1 MAELTRKE
9 QIAATK
15 AKRKLIKDTLKEQ
28 KSITGELV
36 KQVQTAEGLDKVFN
50 NIFGI
55 RAKATQLEADMKQ
68 ALADGNEEGF
78 RDIQNKVKGLK
89 ASQAME
95 ASLKATMAPLTSMVS
110 GAKKFTAAL
119 MANPLLGIITLLIII
134 AKKMIDFANATMDTR
149 KELGLSFKESAKLTA
164 QTEALGFA
172 AKVYGLDVSNIK
184 AAQTAI
190 RGELGLSVQEAANLS
205 LQFAKT
211 AAFTGQ
217 TEGQLANTLSI
228 MESISD
234 ASREALLAQ
243 IETTGQ
249 MIEQAGL
256 APGDIFKDL
265 ADNAENFASFAKDG
279 GMNVIKA
286 AMAAKKLG
294 LNMSAVSSITE
305 GLLDFESSIEKQM
318 EASVLLG
325 RQLNLDRA
333 RQLALTGDQAG
344 MMKEVLKQVGGEAEF
359 NKMNVLQRKAL
370 AESVGTNVEQ
380 LSRLVRNQTATNT
393 GRTVAGKQDNT
404 EKVLSSQLDF
414 IESSNGYLRTI
425 SKEI

>member
-1 MAELTRKE
+1 MAEPTRKE

-205 LQFAKT
+205 LQFAKCR
-211 AAFTGQ
+211 ARHP
-217 TEGQLANTLSI
+217 L
-228 MESISD
+228 D
-234 ASREALLAQ
+234 ADAVELRGEEAGLCCEAL
-243 IETTGQ
+243 
-249 MIEQAGL
+249 GL
-256 APGDIFKDL
+256 ASTVGRATGPRRQERGD
-265 ADNAENFASFAKDG
+265 
-279 GMNVIKA
+279 
-286 AMAAKKLG
+286 
-294 LNMSAVSSITE
+294 
-305 GLLDFESSIEKQM
+305 
-318 EASVLLG
+318 
-325 RQLNLDRA
+325 
-333 RQLALTGDQAG
+333 
-344 MMKEVLKQVGGEAEF
+344 
-359 NKMNVLQRKAL
+359 
-370 AESVGTNVEQ
+370 
-380 LSRLVRNQTATNT
+380 
-393 GRTVAGKQDNT
+393 
-404 EKVLSSQLDF
+404 
-414 IESSNGYLRTI
+414 
-425 SKEI
+425 